1 MISKTFKKININ
13 NKEYDFVDI
22 SNISN
27 IDKLPYTYRIL
38 IENIVRQKLLGRNDN
53 AEIQVQSILEK
64 RLGEAIN
71 FAPNRILSHDILGKV
86 MLVDFIAYRE
96 DLQKKGIN
104 SKDIQPDVPVDLVIK
119 HSLQVDYFRYDKA

>member
-71 FAPNRILSHDILGKV
+71 FAPNRILSHDILKIYLG
-86 MLVDFIAYRE
+86 
-96 DLQKKGIN
+96 
-104 SKDIQPDVPVDLVIK
+104 
-119 HSLQVDYFRYDKA
+119 